1 MTSPMYINRKLLHA
15 TFPNSL
21 SLEHPRRIAEV
32 MDRKIEVPI
41 INTNLKKK
49 KNSIRWPFP
58 SLFIFES
65 LEHSDFIIY
74 YVKEETQDFFHIAG
88 D

>member
-49 KNSIRWPFP
+49 KILLDGHFQVYLFL
-58 SLFIFES
+58 SL
-65 LEHSDFIIY
+65 
-74 YVKEETQDFFHIAG
+74 
-88 D
+88 